1 MVYRSTLVH
10 IFLFEDSEQIF
21 GFLLQGGLFSNLLWT
36 VVASAASDTDARVQ
50 GLTKCKGEHLVLME
64 ASPEVTAH
72 VFVYRNGESVA
83 STSVQAK
90 TDLQGR
96 LLVGDNSSV
105 RLNNL
110 TSGDLGLYR
119 VEVKLSDGSTVDKS
133 KMVVVR
139 EPPETTN
146 NQLVVV
152 SDTSDVT
159 LVRLRCG
166 VFTFLG
172 FPPVSVIW
180 KNPARIVE
188 RPLLFSDP
196 VGQLLASTG
205 FTDNHFTLD
214 LPVKVARPGLYSCQ
228 LDCQDPS
235 YCCLDDQS
243 PLRQWA
249 QIEVQID
256 KDLETSSEDGV
267 SVANFSSLVQ
277 RVEELER
284 SSRAHDCRESG
295 VAAMAHLVHRQAK
308 CDQLDALIGRLVA
321 TEEKIADLWNI
332 SRILKEVQD
341 ELNSTKNTLSD
352 FQLQRL
358 KEMTAVNQ
366 VFEDFR
372 LQFEKETMNI
382 NDTLKNVLLKQ
393 QQMEDRIPKV
403 DERMS
408 QVDVRMSKVDD
419 RMSQVDDRMSQ
430 VDNRMSQVDERM
442 LQVDI
447 GISKWAASRLT
458 DCDYRSQLISNL
470 TAIAEDVAVLKT
482 ETRSEMSTMRSKV
495 TDIENALATHVTT
508 SNETQAALLSEISAG
523 KRILEQPPYGGC
535 PVEKGY
541 VLYHKHCLKFYT
553 IGLDYQAARRRCED
567 DGAHLFH
574 PKSSEEGG
582 LALLSL
588 MDTNGQQLNSSGR
601 WWVGADDIVTEGHF
615 LWTDGSPLR
624 TDSTLWA
631 RGQPDDYLSSEDCV
645 EVLHNKVLLLNDNKC
660 GETKAFICQADLEVQ

>member
-1 MVYRSTLVH
+1 
-10 IFLFEDSEQIF
+10 
-21 GFLLQGGLFSNLLWT
+21 
-36 VVASAASDTDARVQ
+36 
-50 GLTKCKGEHLVLME
+50 
-64 ASPEVTAH
+64 
-72 VFVYRNGESVA
+72 
-83 STSVQAK
+83 
-90 TDLQGR
+90 
-96 LLVGDNSSV
+96 
-105 RLNNL
+105 
-110 TSGDLGLYR
+110 
-119 VEVKLSDGSTVDKS
+119 
-133 KMVVVR
+133 
-139 EPPETTN
+139 
-146 NQLVVV
+146 
-152 SDTSDVT
+152 
-159 LVRLRCG
+159 
-166 VFTFLG
+166 
-172 FPPVSVIW
+172 
-180 KNPARIVE
+180 
-188 RPLLFSDP
+188 
-196 VGQLLASTG
+196 
-205 FTDNHFTLD
+205 
-214 LPVKVARPGLYSCQ
+214 
-228 LDCQDPS
+228 
-235 YCCLDDQS
+235 
-243 PLRQWA
+243 
-249 QIEVQID
+249 
-256 KDLETSSEDGV
+256 
-267 SVANFSSLVQ
+267 
-277 RVEELER
+277 
-284 SSRAHDCRESG
+284 
-295 VAAMAHLVHRQAK
+295 MAHLVHRQAK

-358 KEMTAVNQ
+358 KEMTTVNQ

-372 LQFEKETMNI
+372 HQFEKETMNI

-508 SNETQAALLSEISAG
+508 SNETQAALLSEMSAR
-523 KRILEQPPYGGC
+523 KRISEQPPYGGC

-541 VLYHKHCLKFYT
+541 VLYHKHCLKLYT
-553 IGLDYQAARRRCED
+553 IGLDYQAARRRCEN
-567 DGAHLFH
+567 DGAHLFQ

-624 TDSTLWA
+624 TDFTLWA

-645 EVLHNKVLLLNDNKC
+645 EVLYNKVLLLNDNKC